1 MSINQNTPST
11 FLRTQSYIV
20 NGKPN
25 PNLLSNIS
33 RRKFFSNFIKVY
45 DKNQKKLKKTKIS
58 IKKNKQYI
66 NDIKNQ
72 KNKRSSSLHKFNK
85 KMILKQKILSPER
98 EKERENEDFN
108 IVETDSNNLFNNSNK
123 YIEKECSKN
132 NKLKNG
138 NKKEEKNKIDK
149 EFFDTFDNKI
159 LDKQINMSIF
169 NSNTFTNINKNN
181 NQNYN
186 KKFCITTENEK
197 NCTRDDILNIFNN
210 NKIFSN
216 TTKFNY
222 HPSRHNGFEY
232 DYNIHYNLTN
242 PGKPTNHKKMFY
254 SLQKDKSLINK
265 ILLNDDIDDY
275 INKIRNNNKLLE
287 QLNYYTKRE
296 NFVNNNIYI
305 EENKTNEKIK
315 SMKKSIK
322 KMSILNTNPN
332 SKDKY
337 EISKVNEI
345 KNKKEFINLL
355 HYSNNLIRNNIK
367 FINSLNNATYYYNNN
382 INNTSPILTEFN
394 LSNDKKLF
402 EPKIYK
408 DTIKRTLSNVIYAM
422 RDERNTNK
430 FIKELNKNN
439 NKNYNS
445 NKIIRFSFSKDK
457 NEELNDEFYSPLNN
471 RITNIFMTDKEKKC
485 IPFYRTN
492 VGFKKTN
499 HFIQN
504 HTSLDNF
511 RRNSKNKK
519 YKSNFCIINQK
530 LFNYIHGYLN
540 SSNVI
545 MPANQAD

>member
-138 NKKEEKNKIDK
+138 NKKEKKNKIDK

-159 LDKQINMSIF
+159 SDKQINMSIF

>member
-159 LDKQINMSIF
+159 SDKQINMSIF

-305 EENKTNEKIK
+305 EENKTKEKIK

-471 RITNIFMTDKEKKC
+471 RITNIYMTDKEKKC